1 MAALIFLGF
10 PLFCVDGK
18 RGDPDDFILDLR
30 APTMFVIGQSSSNC
44 TIDGIEQM
52 RYRMKAESYLVVV
65 DGAMDSLR
73 MLKYTNSTVFFEAF

>member
-1 MAALIFLGF
+1 
-10 PLFCVDGK
+10 
-18 RGDPDDFILDLR
+18 
-30 APTMFVIGQSSSNC
+30 MFVIGQSSSNC